1 MGVRERRL
9 GGKGGEKKKD
19 APSLEG
25 RERARGIKRRFIG
38 SSTTKAKG
46 EDRVRPYTFC
56 LKENVSYIRDKGGNR
71 EGENEEEDEDEV
83 LLKGKGD

>member
-1 MGVRERRL
+1 MKEGSE
-9 GGKGGEKKKD
+9 GEGGEKKKD

-46 EDRVRPYTFC
+46 EDRERPYTFY
-56 LKENVSYIRDKGGNR
+56 LKENVSYIRDKGGKRETR
-71 EGENEEEDEDEV
+71 EG
-83 LLKGKGD
+83 GG